1 MPTASAR
8 DLAGDAAVLA
18 AKLAESDSATIYTE
32 VPGLDED
39 GATALLGAD
48 PPLHVEFDQVR
59 QLWAV
64 RLATP
69 EEVAEA
75 QAAAAAAATAAVA
88 TRTQEHESP
97 RGSAQEHE
105 SKDTARH

>member
-1 MPTASAR
+1 MPTASPR
-8 DLAGDAAVLA
+8 DLAGEAAVLA
-18 AKLAESDSATIYTE
+18 AQLEESDSATIYTE
-32 VPGLDED
+32 VPGLDEA
-39 GATALLGAD
+39 GAKALLGGD

-75 QAAAAAAATAAVA
+75 QAAATAAVA
-88 TRTQEHESP
+88 TRTQEHEAT